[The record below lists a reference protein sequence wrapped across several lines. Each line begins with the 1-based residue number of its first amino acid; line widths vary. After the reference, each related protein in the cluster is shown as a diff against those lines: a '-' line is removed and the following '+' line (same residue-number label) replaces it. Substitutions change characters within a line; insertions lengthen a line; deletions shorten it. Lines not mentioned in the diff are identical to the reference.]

1 MRRLRAEARFDL
13 EQEADRRA
21 WVFLQ
26 SSSRSRSRLII
37 AALNAYADIQD
48 EQARQDAFC
57 DRVIEAI
64 RTELRGSVMAAGP
77 LPAQIE
83 SQGANTD
90 EDIMDAFLDSF
101 Q

>member
-1 MRRLRAEARFDL
+1 MKHLRAEARFDL
-13 EQEADRRA
+13 EQDADRRA
-21 WVFLQ
+21 WEFLR
-26 SSSRSRSRLII
+26 SSPLSRSRLII
-37 AALNAYADIQD
+37 AALNAYADMQD

-83 SQGANTD
+83 AQAANTN
-90 EDIMDAFLDSF
+90 EDVMDAFLDSL